1 MKRYLIPGLLL
12 MCLTALLVTP
22 IYGEEVYKGTSPSK
36 SYSRSDAVFMDVFV
50 VRPASLAGCVLGLVG
65 TIISV
70 PFAFTEEN
78 KSIVYEEFL
87 ARPFSYT
94 FKRPLGD
101 MDY

>member
-12 MCLTALLVTP
+12 MCLTALLITS

-36 SYSRSDAVFMDVFV
+36 SYSRSDAVFMDVFI
-50 VRPASLAGCVLGLVG
+50 VRPTSLADCVLGLVG

-70 PFAFTEEN
+70 PFAFTEES

-87 ARPFSYT
+87 ERPFSYT
-94 FKRPLGD
+94 FTRPLGD